1 MPVTAVGSVIP
12 RHSRVLTKKAE
23 QVLKNE
29 ESGKVINSFEFHAG
43 FIPSHKEVGFNKI
56 NQTKVQHF
64 IDSIV

>member
-1 MPVTAVGSVIP
+1 MPVTAVGSIIP

-23 QVLKNE
+23 NVLKNE